1 MALGGGTF
9 TTQNKKLPGAYIN
22 FASAA
27 NAESSLS
34 DRGYAAMAFTL
45 DWGCDN
51 EIFTVTNEQFK
62 KDSVKLFGYEYGHP
76 KMKGLRELFLNL
88 KTLYAY
94 KLNSSGDKASNDFA
108 AAKYSGVRGN
118 DLKIV
123 IRKNIDDETKFDVL
137 TYLDAAQ
144 VDAQS
149 VATAQELIPND
160 YVTFKS
166 DAVLAETA
174 ATLLSGGTN
183 GTEVTAAEHQAFLDK
198 AESYSFNA
206 IGIVNEDEA
215 INKLYSEYAKRMRDE
230 RGVKFQAVT
239 WHNAADHEGSVNVKN
254 ETKDSDLGKAGLC
267 YWVCGLIASCEVN
280 KSNTNKVYNGE
291 LTIKSDFTQA
301 ELETC
306 IDSGEFV
313 LHQVGANLR
322 VLLDINSLVT
332 TDDNKGEAFKDNQT
346 IRVIDV
352 IANDVASLFNERYL
366 GVVPNDKSGQV
377 SLWTDIVKIFNDL
390 MTIRAIEDF
399 TADDITVEQGDT
411 KRSVVI
417 TSACNVVNAMAQLYM
432 TTTVQ

>member
-34 DRGYAAMAFTL
+34 DRGYAAMAFAL

-94 KLNSSGDKASNDFA
+94 KLNSAGDKASNDFA
-108 AAKYSGVRGN
+108 VAKYSGVRGN

-144 VDAQS
+144 VDVQS
-149 VATAQELIPND
+149 VATAQELIAND
-160 YVTFKS
+160 FVTFKS

-183 GTEVTAAEHQAFLDK
+183 GTEITAAEHQAFLDK
-198 AESYSFNA
+198 AESFSFNA
-206 IGIVNEDEA
+206 IGIVSEDEA

-291 LTIKSDFTQA
+291 LTLKSDFTQA

-332 TDDNKGEAFKDNQT
+332 TDDNKGEVFKDNQT

-432 TTTVQ
+432 TTTIQ